1 MHAVWYLRFQSQATA
16 TSIRKSKHTSRR
28 GGIFKAFGCVQIG
41 LIAAV
46 PWTAADN
53 ARGARVPGPIA
64 QQPLLAKIPL
74 SDDLNQ
80 PAASRWNQGSPADA
94 RPVAPGA
101 RECAAA

>member
-1 MHAVWYLRFQSQATA
+1 MHAVWYLRFHSQATA

-53 ARGARVPGPIA
+53 ARGHAY
-64 QQPLLAKIPL
+64 
-74 SDDLNQ
+74 
-80 PAASRWNQGSPADA
+80 QGQ
-94 RPVAPGA
+94 
-101 RECAAA
+101 